1 VGRRRQQDRARI
13 GGLLHAGGEIRREPL
28 RGVVHAQVVA
38 DGTDDDGAA
47 VEAEPDLDAEALVT
61 PQPGGVLGEPALDL
75 ECRLARAPRVVLVSD
90 RRAEERHDPVACEL
104 VDRAL
109 PAMHGVEHD
118 LEGAVHDHVEV
129 FGVEG
134 SGQLGRAL
142 HVDEEDGH
150 LLALAA
156 KRASLGQDPLGQVTR
171 CVGGGRA
178 DDGGGRR

>member
-1 VGRRRQQDRARI
+1 
-13 GGLLHAGGEIRREPL
+13 
-28 RGVVHAQVVA
+28 
-38 DGTDDDGAA
+38 
-47 VEAEPDLDAEALVT
+47 
-61 PQPGGVLGEPALDL
+61 
-75 ECRLARAPRVVLVSD
+75 
-90 RRAEERHDPVACEL
+90 
-104 VDRAL
+104 
-109 PAMHGVEHD
+109 MHGVEHD

-178 DDGGGRR
+178 DDGGVDGHRGRAADGQRRAAGVAEARVGTLALAAGRAADLEGGAAPVAEVGALAKILGAGGAVHAGAATITRRGAPCWPGS